1 MVILLPLLQGNSSGV
16 FDGYWR
22 DADDV
27 PELAIA
33 GSTIELPSSDESL
46 SVGSERYIRSYSDII
61 THEANLTVPSSEL
74 LLDGASIVTTMPR
87 ILTVYAQSSLQT
99 LVCGDYVLLS
109 VEFDEA
115 VEVSVADSE
124 ALKLYL
130 NTLEYAK
137 YYDGN
142 GTSTLAFRIQRFT
155 AN

>member
-1 MVILLPLLQGNSSGV
+1 
-16 FDGYWR
+16 
-22 DADDV
+22 
-27 PELAIA
+27 
-33 GSTIELPSSDESL
+33 
-46 SVGSERYIRSYSDII
+46 
-61 THEANLTVPSSEL
+61 
-74 LLDGASIVTTMPR
+74 MPR

-142 GTSTLAFRIQRFT
+142 STSTLRFVYNVLLPINPFDQADLSVYGSGAWRLPVCRHLSQWQCSDRACKYNNT
-155 AN
+155 TSAWLALSR